1 MKIFYAV
8 QATGNGH
15 IARAIELLPYLRKHG
30 KVDIFLSGNN
40 AHLQGGLTPSFVSKG
55 LSLHYANNG
64 GLDYGKMV
72 KQFAIRRMLREAK
85 SLPLKAYDLVIND
98 FEPITALAAKRQKVP
113 SIGFGHQASFQ
124 SDFVPRPIRKS
135 TIGEWVLK
143 HYAPA
148 TAYIGLHFEQYDDF
162 IYGPVIKDAIEKAK
176 PENHGHIT
184 VYLPHYHDQLL
195 KNLFLQIPEY
205 RFEIFSRNMQVVV
218 EDRNIVFRPISN
230 QHFTQSLIHCHG
242 VLTGGGFETP
252 AEALYLRKKLMVVPI
267 RGQYEQQCNAAALQE
282 MQVTVLKTINDQF
295 LAEIHRWLEQ
305 TTIPP
310 IIKPVSKEVIIDAVI
325 ERGMAIA

>member
-40 AHLQGGLTPSFVSKG
+40 AHLQGGLTPSFLSKG

-72 KQFAIRRMLREAK
+72 KQFALRRMLREAK

-267 RGQYEQQCNAAALQE
+267 RGQYEQQCNGAALAQMGIPIVHQLDAGFIPVFRNWLEQGSMQNDIPFVRKELLIDQLLQRAAALC
-282 MQVTVLKTINDQF
+282 
-295 LAEIHRWLEQ
+295 
-305 TTIPP
+305 
-310 IIKPVSKEVIIDAVI
+310 
-325 ERGMAIA
+325 

>member
-40 AHLQGGLTPSFVSKG
+40 ANLQGGLTPSFVSKG

-72 KQFAIRRMLREAK
+72 KQFALRRMLREAK

-267 RGQYEQQCNAAALQE
+267 RGQYEQQCNGAALAQMGIPIVHQLDAGCIPVFRNWLEQVSMQNDIPFVRKELLIDQLLQRAAALC
-282 MQVTVLKTINDQF
+282 
-295 LAEIHRWLEQ
+295 
-305 TTIPP
+305 
-310 IIKPVSKEVIIDAVI
+310 
-325 ERGMAIA
+325 

>member
-15 IARAIELLPYLRKHG
+15 IARAIELLPYLHKHG

-40 AHLQGGLTPSFVSKG
+40 AHLQAGLDPRFSSKG

-64 GLDYGKMV
+64 GLDYGKML
-72 KQFAIRRMLREAK
+72 KQLALRRMLREAK

-98 FEPITALAAKRQKVP
+98 FEPITALAAKRQKVA

-124 SDFVPRPIRKS
+124 SDFVPRPARKRR
-135 TIGEWVLK
+135 IGEWVLK

-148 TAYIGLHFEQYDDF
+148 SAYIGLHFEQYDDF
-162 IYGPVIKDAIEKAK
+162 IYGPVIKDAIEKAR

-195 KNLFLQIPEY
+195 KNLFLQIPQY

-218 EDRNIVFRPISN
+218 EDSNIVFRPISN

-252 AEALYLRKKLMVVPI
+252 AEALYLKKKLMVVPI
-267 RGQYEQQCNAAALQE
+267 RGQYEQQCNAAALAQMGISVVHQLDTGFIPFFKHWLDQE
-282 MQVTVLKTINDQF
+282 SVDANIPFVRKEWLIDQLMQRAATLC
-295 LAEIHRWLEQ
+295 
-305 TTIPP
+305 
-310 IIKPVSKEVIIDAVI
+310 
-325 ERGMAIA
+325 

>member
-72 KQFAIRRMLREAK
+72 KQFALRRMLREAK

-98 FEPITALAAKRQKVP
+98 FEPITALAANRQKVP

-124 SDFVPRPIRKS
+124 SDFAPRPVRKS

-267 RGQYEQQCNAAALQE
+267 RGQYEQQCNGAALAQMGIPIVHQLDAGFIPVFRNWLEQVSMQNDIPFVRKELLIDQLLQRAAALC
-282 MQVTVLKTINDQF
+282 
-295 LAEIHRWLEQ
+295 
-305 TTIPP
+305 
-310 IIKPVSKEVIIDAVI
+310 
-325 ERGMAIA
+325 

>member
-72 KQFAIRRMLREAK
+72 KQFALRRMLREAK

-267 RGQYEQQCNAAALQE
+267 RGQYEQQCNGAALAQMGIPIVHQLDAGFIPVFRNWLEQGSMQNDIPFVRKELLIDQLLQRAAALC
-282 MQVTVLKTINDQF
+282 
-295 LAEIHRWLEQ
+295 
-305 TTIPP
+305 
-310 IIKPVSKEVIIDAVI
+310 
-325 ERGMAIA
+325 

>member
-40 AHLQGGLTPSFVSKG
+40 ANLQGGLTPSFVSKG

-124 SDFVPRPIRKS
+124 SDFAPRPVRKS

-162 IYGPVIKDAIEKAK
+162 IYGPVIKDAIEKAR

-195 KNLFLQIPEY
+195 KNLFLQFPEY

-267 RGQYEQQCNAAALQE
+267 RGQYEQQCNGAALAQMGIPIVHQLDAGFIPVFRNWLEQGSMQNDIPFVRKELLIDQLMQRAAALC
-282 MQVTVLKTINDQF
+282 
-295 LAEIHRWLEQ
+295 
-305 TTIPP
+305 
-310 IIKPVSKEVIIDAVI
+310 
-325 ERGMAIA
+325 

>member
-72 KQFAIRRMLREAK
+72 KQFALRRMLREAK

-218 EDRNIVFRPISN
+218 EDRNIIFRPISN

-267 RGQYEQQCNAAALQE
+267 RGQYEQQCNGAALAQMGIPIVHQLDAGFIPVFRNWLEQGSMQNDIPFVRKELLIDQLLQRAAALC
-282 MQVTVLKTINDQF
+282 
-295 LAEIHRWLEQ
+295 
-305 TTIPP
+305 
-310 IIKPVSKEVIIDAVI
+310 
-325 ERGMAIA
+325 

>member
-72 KQFAIRRMLREAK
+72 KQFALRRMLREAK

-267 RGQYEQQCNAAALQE
+267 RGQYEQQCNGAALAQMGIPIVHQLDAEFIPVFRNWLEQGSIKNDIPFVRKELLIDQLLQRAAALC
-282 MQVTVLKTINDQF
+282 
-295 LAEIHRWLEQ
+295 
-305 TTIPP
+305 
-310 IIKPVSKEVIIDAVI
+310 
-325 ERGMAIA
+325 

>member
-40 AHLQGGLTPSFVSKG
+40 AHLQGGLAPSFVSKG

-72 KQFAIRRMLREAK
+72 KQFALRRMLREAK

-143 HYAPA
+143 YYAPA

-218 EDRNIVFRPISN
+218 DDRNIVFRPISN

-310 IIKPVSKEVIIDAVI
+310 MIKPVSKEVIIDAVI